1 VSETLNPYEPENA
14 IIKSVRKQTYDV
26 KTYMLN
32 FEKERSDF
40 SFRPGQFIML
50 SLFGIGEA
58 PFSLCSNPVDKETL
72 EITIRNVGNVTKA
85 LDSLSEGD
93 VVGVRGP
100 YGTSWPLEE
109 TRKKNILIVAG
120 GVGIAS
126 LRALIMYVAN
136 NRYDYRDVEILYGAR
151 KPDDLVFADEFN
163 HWTSMENTRLLLTA
177 DAVPKGSPWPHNV
190 GVVTTLF
197 EKMRATSDNTVVMTC
212 GPEIMMRFVV
222 KGLIHRGFVD
232 DQIFVSLERQMQCGI
247 GICGHCQ
254 LGTKFVCKDGP
265 VFRFSEVKGLPD
277 SML

>member
-1 VSETLNPYEPENA
+1 MLNPYKVENA
-14 IIKSVRKQTYDV
+14 MIKSVKKQTYDV
-26 KTYMLN
+26 KTYTLT
-32 FEKERSDF
+32 FEKKRKDF

-58 PFSLCSNPVDKETL
+58 AFSLCSNPVDKGTL
-72 EITIRNVGNVTKA
+72 AITVRNVGNVTKA
-85 LDSLSEGD
+85 LDGLGEGD

-109 TRKKNILIVAG
+109 TRNKNILIVAG
-120 GVGIAS
+120 GIGIAP
-126 LRALIMYVAN
+126 LRALIMYVAT
-136 NRYDYRDVEILYGAR
+136 NRHNYRDVEILYGAR
-151 KPDDLVFADEFN
+151 KPDDLVFTDEFN
-163 HWTSMENTRLLLTA
+163 HWAEMENTRLLLTV
-177 DAVPKGSPWPHNV
+177 DAVPKESTWTHDV

-197 EKMRATSDNTVVMTC
+197 EKMRATPDNTVVMTC

-222 KGLIHRGFVD
+222 KGLMYRGFMD
-232 DQIFVSLERQMQCGI
+232 DQIFVSLERRMECGI

-254 LGTKFVCKDGP
+254 FGTKFVCKEGP

>member
-1 VSETLNPYEPENA
+1 MLNPYKPENA
-14 IIKSVRKQTYDV
+14 IITGIKRQTYDV
-26 KTYMLN
+26 KTYTLS
-32 FEKERSDF
+32 FEKKRKDF

-58 PFSLCSNPVDKETL
+58 PISLCSNPSDKETL
-72 EITIRNVGNVTKA
+72 AITVRNVGNVTKT
-85 LDSLSEGD
+85 LEGLSEGD
-93 VVGVRGP
+93 VVGVRGS

-109 TRKKNILIVAG
+109 VRNKNILIVAG

-136 NRYDYRDVEILYGAR
+136 SRHDYRDVEILYGAR
-151 KPDDLVFADEFN
+151 KPDDLVFTDEFG
-163 HWTSMENTRLLLTA
+163 HWASMKNTRLLLTV

-197 EKMRATSDNTVVMTC
+197 EKMQATPDNTVVLTC

-222 KGLIHRGFVD
+222 KGLIHRSFME
-232 DQIFVSLERQMQCGI
+232 DQIFVSLERRMECGI
-247 GICGHCQ
+247 GVCGHCQ
-254 LGTKFVCKDGP
+254 LGTKFVCKEGP
-265 VFRFSEVKGLPD
+265 VFRFPEVKGLPD